1 MIISDLLSL
10 VSVTFIFFALC
21 LLIHSHNNRY
31 KYILQFLISGFLQR
45 RLLAVYLHHDGSV
58 LTNVFCTQLLGFE
71 SVLQCLNNHFVVW
84 GWDLTHESNKL
95 KWVLYLLICVHVNF
109 SILLGCE
116 TVTGLLVAEIL
127 RWHSGLIFHDILTF
141 EAETITT
148 SQNVR
153 NQVPSDT
160 VPLPF
165 QEQWWPQLY
174 HYERIKSVHVFM
186 LHNF

>member
-1 MIISDLLSL
+1 MNFSKIKLINAQEELLIISDLLSL
-10 VSVTFIFFALC
+10 VNVALVYLFIYLFIC
-21 LLIHSHNNRY
+21 IHGPLLIQSHDYRY

-95 KWVLYLLICVHVNF
+95 KWVFCLLICVHVQI

-116 TVTGLLVAEIL
+116 TVSLG
-127 RWHSGLIFHDILTF
+127 
-141 EAETITT
+141 
-148 SQNVR
+148 
-153 NQVPSDT
+153 
-160 VPLPF
+160 
-165 QEQWWPQLY
+165 Y
-174 HYERIKSVHVFM
+174 
-186 LHNF
+186 